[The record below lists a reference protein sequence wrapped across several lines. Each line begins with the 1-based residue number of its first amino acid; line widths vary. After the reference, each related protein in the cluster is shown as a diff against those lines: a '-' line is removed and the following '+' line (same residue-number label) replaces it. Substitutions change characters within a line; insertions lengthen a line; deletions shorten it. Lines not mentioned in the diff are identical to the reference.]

1 MLLPLLMPI
10 HRLQL
15 LQMNYLLLLPLLL
28 QIHHLLPQ
36 LPPNYL
42 LLPLLPLLTRHP
54 LPLMQQKTQMLVLW
68 VHSLPQLP

>member
-1 MLLPLLMPI
+1 MLQQLLMPI

-15 LQMNYLLLLPLLL
+15 LQMNYLLLPQLLL

-42 LLPLLPLLTRHP
+42 LMPLLPLLTRHL

-68 VHSLPQLP
+68 VHSLPHMQ